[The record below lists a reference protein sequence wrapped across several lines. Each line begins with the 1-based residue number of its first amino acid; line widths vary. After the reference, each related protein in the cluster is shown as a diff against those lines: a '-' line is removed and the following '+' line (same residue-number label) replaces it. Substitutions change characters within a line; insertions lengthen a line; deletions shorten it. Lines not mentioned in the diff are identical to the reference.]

1 MDISE
6 EAMVWLKAE
15 AIRLGASGASE
26 IIRRL
31 VQEARG
37 EYLLRQRSVRQRDD
51 RQQEDLSPPF

>member
-1 MDISE
+1 
-6 EAMVWLKAE
+6 MVWLKAE